1 MKRIDLF
8 VLLSLSLF
16 LLIASNFSPMPRSSS
31 PTVTF
36 SSARPHHRRTVQQL
50 GLLGG
55 FVPVIVYL
63 LRELDWSEVSR
74 PRRQKLDAVLSEL
87 ADAVSLTRTIT
98 HTSTK
103 SPFLYPENEEERLF
117 WRHGNKPS
125 RKFLR

>member
-1 MKRIDLF
+1 
-8 VLLSLSLF
+8 
-16 LLIASNFSPMPRSSS
+16 MPCSSS
-31 PTVTF
+31 PAF
-36 SSARPHHRRTVQQL
+36 PPSSARQNHRRTVQQL

-98 HTSTK
+98 HTSAK
-103 SPFLYPENEEERLF
+103 FPSSPPYRLEEDREERLF
-117 WRHGNKPS
+117 WGHGKKPRS
-125 RKFLR
+125 YGS